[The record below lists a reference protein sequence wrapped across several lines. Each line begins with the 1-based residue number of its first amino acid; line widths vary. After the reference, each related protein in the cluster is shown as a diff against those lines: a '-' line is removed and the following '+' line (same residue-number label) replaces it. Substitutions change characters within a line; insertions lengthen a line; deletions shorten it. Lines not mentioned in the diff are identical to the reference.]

1 MIFHAAR
8 YLEMVELYPFE
19 SLVEQ
24 KASVKPAA
32 AVKPDRIAP
41 ETIPEGYFDSKIAEN
56 HLLMFLQNNRRIP

>member
-41 ETIPEGYFDSKIAEN
+41 ETIPERCLDAEILKNKI
-56 HLLMFLQNNRRIP
+56 LMF